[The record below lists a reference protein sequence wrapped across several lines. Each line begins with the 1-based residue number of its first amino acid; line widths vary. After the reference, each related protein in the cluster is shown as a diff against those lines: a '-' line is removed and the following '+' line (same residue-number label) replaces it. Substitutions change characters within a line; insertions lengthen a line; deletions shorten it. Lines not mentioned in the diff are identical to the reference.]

1 MSGSH
6 PGPVYTGLFRGKHQ
20 PQRERPGSSGFLTP
34 TPTGGL
40 HLCPRPMAFLSLLVP
55 LCTMRAKVGE
65 YSEVPKGVC
74 TCACVCV
81 YALSCV
87 RLFVTPWTVA
97 LQAPLSMG
105 FPRKEYWSGLPF
117 PSLVPKVED
126 KTKERGGQ
134 RKLSP
139 SSWSVP
145 CPES

>member
-1 MSGSH
+1 
-6 PGPVYTGLFRGKHQ
+6 
-20 PQRERPGSSGFLTP
+20 
-34 TPTGGL
+34 
-40 HLCPRPMAFLSLLVP
+40 MAFLSLLVP

-105 FPRKEYWSGLPF
+105 FPRQEYWSGLPF